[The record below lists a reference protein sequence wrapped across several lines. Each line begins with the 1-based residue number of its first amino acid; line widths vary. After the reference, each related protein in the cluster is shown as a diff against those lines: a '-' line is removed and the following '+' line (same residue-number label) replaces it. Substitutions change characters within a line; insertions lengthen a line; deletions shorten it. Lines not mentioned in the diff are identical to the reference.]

1 METTQRN
8 SEGQQRAA
16 FVPQSSRYEAHAK
29 SQEPQ
34 EGEKHLPEKK
44 FSTGAISATIWKNS
58 RMSKDGKVF
67 ETHSVNLQRRYANRS
82 GQWMTTNSLRIT
94 DLPKA
99 ALVIDEAY
107 KYLVLSGKGEE
118 VQAE

>member
-1 METTQRN
+1 METNQNEQT
-8 SEGQQRAA
+8 SEKQM
-16 FVPQSSRYEAHAK
+16 
-29 SQEPQ
+29 
-34 EGEKHLPEKK
+34 PEKK
-44 FSTGAISATIWKNS
+44 FSTGAISATVWKNS
-58 RMSKDGKVF
+58 RTGRDGKVF

-82 GQWMTTNSLRIT
+82 GQWMTTSSLRIT

-99 ALVIDEAY
+99 ALVIEEAY